1 MDSKN
6 ANTRRKLKHMA
17 RVEEFENILSKTML
31 SDEDKAI
38 LRMYYIDEKQMS
50 YIADIL
56 GLSEVTV
63 KKKYRKALL
72 KIGELI

>member
-6 ANTRRKLKHMA
+6 ANTRRKLKHIA
-17 RVEEFENILSKTML
+17 RVEEFENILNQTML
-31 SDEDKAI
+31 SDEDKTI
-38 LRMYYIDEKQMS
+38 LRMYCIDEKQMS

-63 KKKYRKALL
+63 KKKHRKALL

>member
-1 MDSKN
+1 
-6 ANTRRKLKHMA
+6 
-17 RVEEFENILSKTML
+17 ML
-31 SDEDKAI
+31 SDEDKTI

-63 KKKYRKALL
+63 KKKHRKALL